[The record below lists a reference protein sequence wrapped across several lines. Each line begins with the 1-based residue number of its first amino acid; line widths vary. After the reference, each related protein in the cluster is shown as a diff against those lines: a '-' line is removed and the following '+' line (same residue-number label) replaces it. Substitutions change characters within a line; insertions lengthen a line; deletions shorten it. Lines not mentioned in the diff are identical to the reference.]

1 LTQRIVDLEKPR
13 PFAAGNI
20 EKILRAIDA
29 EIIDQDLA
37 CRPGL
42 NERVATRT
50 GREVGGDPAK
60 LSPRCRRSHRGDG
73 VSQAHGALRSPVDD
87 DGGAANRNATDNG

>member
-1 LTQRIVDLEKPR
+1 MTSKNRVHSLPGISK
-13 PFAAGNI
+13 
-20 EKILRAIDA
+20 KILRAIDA

-60 LSPRCRRSHRGDG
+60 LGPRCRRSHRGDG
-73 VSQAHGALRSPVDD
+73 VSHGALRSSVDD

>member
-1 LTQRIVDLEKPR
+1 LTSKNRVHSLPGISKKSCGP
-13 PFAAGNI
+13 
-20 EKILRAIDA
+20 DA

-60 LSPRCRRSHRGDG
+60 LGPRCRRSHRGDG
-73 VSQAHGALRSPVDD
+73 VSHGALRSSVDD